1 MSPHRSGRLQRN
13 LSSHRLRVVLALAL
27 ATPLLAACGS
37 ATPASSSPGSSANGS
52 TTTQAAGSGQS
63 ASAAKATVTTAKVPG
78 YGEALANA
86 KGAALFLF
94 TGKAACTG
102 SCAQQ
107 WTPLTVTGTPTAGSG
122 VEASLLSTV
131 KRTDGS
137 EQVTYDGHALYTHPG
152 MAAASVAGTASSGGI
167 WYLVATTGKAITK
180 TNGNG
185 Y

>member
-1 MSPHRSGRLQRN
+1 MSPQLSGRLQRHPT
-13 LSSHRLRVVLALAL
+13 SHRLRAALVLALI
-27 ATPLLAACGS
+27 TPLLVACGS
-37 ATPASSSPGSSANGS
+37 ASSGASSSGSSSIGS
-52 TTTQAAGSGQS
+52 ATTQSSGSGQS
-63 ASAAKATVTTAKVPG
+63 AAAANATVTTAKVAG
-78 YGEALANA
+78 YGEALADA

-107 WTPLTVTGTPTAGSG
+107 WTPLTVTGAPTAGSG

-131 KRTDGS
+131 KRDDGS
-137 EQVTYDGHALYTHPG
+137 QQVTYDGHALYTHPG
-152 MAAASVAGTASSGGI
+152 MAAASVAGTASGGGI

>member
-1 MSPHRSGRLQRN
+1 MSPQLSGRLQRN
-13 LSSHRLRVVLALAL
+13 PLSHRLRALLAVAL
-27 ATPLLAACGS
+27 TTPLLAACGS
-37 ATPASSSPGSSANGS
+37 SSSGSSSSGSSAGGV
-52 TTTQAAGSGQS
+52 TTTQSAGSGQS
-63 ASAAKATVTTAKVPG
+63 ASTATATVTTAKVPG

-94 TGKAACTG
+94 TGKTACTG

-122 VEASLLSTV
+122 VKASLLSTV
-131 KRTDGS
+131 KRSDGS
-137 EQVTYDGHALYTHPG
+137 EQVTYAGHPLYTHPG
-152 MAAASVAGTASSGGI
+152 MAAASVAGTASGGGI